1 MFLLVFFYI
10 KTVKRGRAV
19 LWMRKSWLLS
29 REVCTCTYEVGND
42 EARTCLN
49 GSLPSLSVDCWD
61 IRVTGRDMYTN
72 GKIIDRLSLLL
83 EYHISMIDG

>member
-1 MFLLVFFYI
+1 MCCVKCFSSFFDI

-29 REVCTCTYEVGND
+29 REICTYEVGND

-61 IRVTGRDMYTN
+61 IRVTGRDVLYKWKN
-72 GKIIDRLSLLL
+72 N
-83 EYHISMIDG
+83 

>member
-1 MFLLVFFYI
+1 MKCFSSFFDI

-29 REVCTCTYEVGND
+29 REVCTYEVGND

-61 IRVTGRDMYTN
+61 IRVTGRDMYIN